1 MQFSRAG
8 NTACGTSGHVLSL
21 GLCGGPAPPG
31 IPGGRRSAG
40 LGACRQPPPDSGSG
54 AFRCS
59 AAARTALSTRCRDA
73 AWLAARSCRAAT
85 QVPETG
91 GRLGA
96 ARVPPSSG
104 FVCRGGPSLGA
115 AAMLSQG
122 EP

>member
-1 MQFSRAG
+1 MQFSGAG
-8 NTACGTSGHVLSL
+8 NTPCGTSGHVLAL
-21 GLCGGPAPPG
+21 GLYGGLATPG
-31 IPGGRRSAG
+31 IPCRRRSPG

-54 AFRCS
+54 AFWCS
-59 AAARTALSTRCRDA
+59 AAARPALSTRCRDA

-85 QVPETG
+85 QVPKTG

-104 FVCRGGPSLGA
+104 FVCRGGRSLGA
-115 AAMLSQG
+115 AAVLSQG